1 MLTKSRYS
9 NFLSNNH
16 QSDSNKFM
24 INQARQNS
32 NDIISTNMQLER
44 TNKVNFDD
52 ENEQKDD
59 DNKNILELT
68 NYQ

>member
-1 MLTKSRYS
+1 
-9 NFLSNNH
+9 
-16 QSDSNKFM
+16 M

-32 NDIISTNMQLER
+32 NEIISTNMQLER